1 MSATTSKVQSS
12 KFPAQ
17 HYNTT
22 PVSDA
27 LKTEE
32 INIYWLDKNDSNKDP
47 YTRFNEDFKL
57 YLSKMPSNDVKKYVE
72 FVFNKGLV
80 FIGFSPQKTPA
91 VFSRLLLS
99 KAEKVA
105 GVVLDSGDLDITLK
119 TGETPSID
127 DCIYAVY
134 YSLIRAGVI
143 AFKNDIAKNKELH
156 KNLIIYLNQMFLRS
170 LGKGTIYNEKQKH
183 AIMISC
189 IYIYH
194 RHYLQQ
200 KHLSAISFLKRN
212 YSNIVDKSSL
222 EEIVPKLEAT
232 SKYSSIQDIAKILV
246 DLKIITAHPN
256 RITMNL
262 LRNLS
267 TAGFYSL
274 IGSLDLF
281 IGFVVLSRYPTGI
294 YPRTAM
300 ISDKLH
306 RTVEQIVSKHL
317 ARVQYDTNSIPRD
330 Y

>member
-1 MSATTSKVQSS
+1 MSANVSKLQSS

-17 HYNTT
+17 HYSPT

-32 INIYWLDKNDSNKDP
+32 INIYWLDKNESNKIP
-47 YTRFNEDFKL
+47 YARFNDDFKL
-57 YLSKMPSNDVKKYVE
+57 FLSKMPSNEVKKYVE

-99 KAEKVA
+99 KSDKVA
-105 GVVLDSGDLDITLK
+105 GVVLDSGDLDIALK
-119 TGETPSID
+119 SGETPSID

-134 YSLIRAGVI
+134 YSLVRAGVL
-143 AFKNDIAKNKELH
+143 AFKGEIARDKELH
-156 KNLIIYLNQMFLRS
+156 RNLVIYLNQMFLRS

-183 AIMISC
+183 AIMITC

-212 YSNIVDKSSL
+212 YSNIVDKNSL
-222 EEIVPKLEAT
+222 EEIVPKLEQT
-232 SKYSSIQDIAKILV
+232 SKYSTIQDIAKILV
-246 DLKIITAHPN
+246 DLKIITTHPN
-256 RITMNL
+256 MITMNL
-262 LRNLS
+262 LKNLS

-306 RTVEQIVSKHL
+306 KTVEQIVDKHL
-317 ARVQYDTNSIPRD
+317 AKVQYDTSAIPRE

>member
-1 MSATTSKVQSS
+1 
-12 KFPAQ
+12 
-17 HYNTT
+17 
-22 PVSDA
+22 
-27 LKTEE
+27 
-32 INIYWLDKNDSNKDP
+32 
-47 YTRFNEDFKL
+47 
-57 YLSKMPSNDVKKYVE
+57 MPSNDVKKYVE

-80 FIGFSPQKTPA
+80 FIGFSPKKTPA
-91 VFSRLLLS
+91 VFSRLLIS
-99 KAEKVA
+99 KEGKVA
-105 GVVLDSGDLDITLK
+105 GVVLDSGDLDIALQS
-119 TGETPSID
+119 GETPSID

-134 YSLIRAGVI
+134 YSLIRSGVL
-143 AFKNDIAKNKELH
+143 AFKNEVSKDKELH
-156 KNLIIYLNQMFLRS
+156 RNLVIYLNQMFLRS

-183 AIMISC
+183 AIMIAC

-222 EEIVPKLEAT
+222 EEIVPKLEGT

-246 DLKIITAHPN
+246 DLKIITTQPN

-306 RTVEQIVSKHL
+306 RKVEDIVSKHL
-317 ARVQYDTNSIPRD
+317 AKVQYDTSGIPRD